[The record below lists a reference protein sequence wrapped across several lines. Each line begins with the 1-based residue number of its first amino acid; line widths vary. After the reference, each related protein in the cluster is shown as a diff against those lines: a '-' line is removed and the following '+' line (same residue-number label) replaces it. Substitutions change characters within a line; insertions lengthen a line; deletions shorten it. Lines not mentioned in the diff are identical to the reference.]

1 MTKKRLYKYLVTI
14 LILLLMSSC
23 ANIRLKWSIT
33 ITGEY
38 EDKFPYY
45 EVNQE
50 LHENYGINYWPKEGV
65 IRIGKKD
72 TLYTR
77 K

>member
-1 MTKKRLYKYLVTI
+1 MTRKRLYNFLVTI
-14 LILLLMSSC
+14 LILLLTVSC

-50 LHENYGINYWPKEGV
+50 LHENYGINYWPIEGIV
-65 IRIGKKD
+65 KIGRED
-72 TLYTR
+72 TIYMR